1 MHTTPTP
8 RPSVRRRRLALLV
21 APATALVIG
30 VGCGSEDPGKG
41 ETAVLGA
48 EVERTPTATP
58 LPRRIVAESTDR
70 AAAVDPS
77 DVVRIG
83 GVRIVAESTDRVA
96 WTPFDVDAAGN
107 VGPDRP
113 IRVNGGRTED

>member
-8 RPSVRRRRLALLV
+8 RPTVHRRRLALLV
-21 APATALVIG
+21 APALALVIG
-30 VGCGSEDPGKG
+30 VGCGSDDPATG

-48 EVERTPTATP
+48 EVERTPVGGSV
-58 LPRRIVAESTDR
+58 PRRIVAESTDR
-70 AAAVDPS
+70 AAPVAPS

-96 WTPFDVDAAGN
+96 PTPSDDAAAD

-113 IRVNGGRTED
+113 IRTNGGRTED